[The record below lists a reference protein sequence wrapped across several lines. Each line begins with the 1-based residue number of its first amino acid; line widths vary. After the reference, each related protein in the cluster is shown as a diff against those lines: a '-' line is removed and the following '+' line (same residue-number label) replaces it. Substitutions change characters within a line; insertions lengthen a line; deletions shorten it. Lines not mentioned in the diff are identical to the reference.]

1 METKG
6 SLRLASIG
14 GPKYKFFHSRTL
26 RRRKFNRITTLRI
39 DNGEWC
45 SDHDILQAKA
55 VDFFEELYGEAPP
68 VLRDIPNIGFPS
80 FNSSK
85 IIFLEATIINEEIK
99 SALFD
104 MAPLK
109 APRSDSFHAHFFQNQ
124 WDILGNDVCQWVQD
138 FLLTYD

>member
-1 METKG
+1 MIEPELNNTLIMLIPKKESPEDFSHFRPI
-6 SLRLASIG
+6 SLCSVL
-14 GPKYKFFHSRTL
+14 YK
-26 RRRKFNRITTLRI
+26 
-39 DNGEWC
+39 
-45 SDHDILQAKA
+45 LQAKA

-109 APRSDSFHAHFFQNQ
+109 APRSHSFHAHFFQNQ

-138 FLLTYD
+138 VFSDV